1 MKTNNMTICCVLI
14 AVVLTLGSA
23 PSADAENLGDILR
36 ESGWDRIIGT
46 WVDAETKGN
55 RFKATYAWK
64 FKNTVVEITSK
75 NGEKETVA
83 IMGRHAKTGDVYN
96 LAADNE
102 GGSSIGKWGLEEG
115 DAVLELRYVTGQGKE
130 GGVKLRHHLEDD
142 DTLIVT
148 IELPQPIKI
157 KMLRAKK

>member
-1 MKTNNMTICCVLI
+1 
-14 AVVLTLGSA
+14 VVA
-23 PSADAENLGDILR
+23 
-36 ESGWDRIIGT
+36 
-46 WVDAETKGN
+46 
-55 RFKATYAWK
+55 
-64 FKNTVVEITSK
+64 ITSK
-75 NGEKETVA
+75 DGEKETAA
-83 IMGRHAKTGDVYN
+83 IMGRHAKTGEVYN

-102 GGSSIGKWGLEEG
+102 GGSSIGKWELEEG